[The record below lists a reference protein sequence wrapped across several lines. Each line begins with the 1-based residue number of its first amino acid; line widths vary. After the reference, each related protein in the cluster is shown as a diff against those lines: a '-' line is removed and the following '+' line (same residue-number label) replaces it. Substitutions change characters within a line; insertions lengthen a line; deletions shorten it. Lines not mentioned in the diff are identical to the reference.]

1 MLMDVNISFAFDV
14 PDKFYIGTCWQK

>member
-1 MLMDVNISFAFDV
+1 MLMDVNISFAYEV